1 MALGHGMAYSG
12 FRKRFEQIMAV
23 ADVRIDGDRPWD
35 MVVNNDATFPR
46 IFAFGS
52 LGMGES
58 YMDGWWDCEQ
68 LDELIA
74 RASRANLKSQFG
86 LGDLFRAAHARLI
99 NPKSDSPL
107 LGVGETHY
115 ETGRD
120 LYRGMLDRRMLYSCA
135 YWKDAETLDKAQENK
150 LDLIARKLQLEP
162 GMRILDIGCGWGGAI
177 HYFAE
182 NYGVTGVAVTIS
194 PDQFEAAQE
203 LCAGLPVEIRLQ
215 DYRRVDEQFDR
226 SYSID
231 MLGHV
236 GRRNYRT
243 YMETVKRCLIP
254 GGLHLAQTAGSDVS
268 ALRADPWVNRYI
280 FPGGHV
286 PSVKQVATAAEGVL
300 GLDDLHSMTGD
311 YDRTFMCW
319 YGNLQSVWDD
329 LECGT
334 DERHF
339 RMWRYYLLSFAGVF
353 RSRAGQLWQILLSRS
368 GAVDGYTR

>member
-12 FRKRFEQIMAV
+12 FRKRFET
-23 ADVRIDGDRPWD
+23 DHGGRGRPDRRRPPWD

-286 PSVKQVATAAEGVL
+286 PVCQAGRHGRRRRARSGRPAQHDRRLRSNLHVL
-300 GLDDLHSMTGD
+300 VREPAIRLG
-311 YDRTFMCW
+311 
-319 YGNLQSVWDD
+319 
-329 LECGT
+329 
-334 DERHF
+334 
-339 RMWRYYLLSFAGVF
+339 
-353 RSRAGQLWQILLSRS
+353 RSRVRHRRTPFPDV
-368 GAVDGYTR
+368 AVLPVELRRRLPFPRRPTLADPVVPIRRR